1 MRLSYLELLLIFMSI
16 LSILDLIRFYISK
29 KCNKTIFDMLE
40 VLGADYKTDFKIRML
55 VEKCLII
62 MFIVWIVFKLINRR

>member
-1 MRLSYLELLLIFMSI
+1 MRLSYLELLLVFMSI

-62 MFIVWIVFKLINRR
+62 MFIVWIIFKLINRR

>member
-62 MFIVWIVFKLINRR
+62 MFIVWIIFKLINRR